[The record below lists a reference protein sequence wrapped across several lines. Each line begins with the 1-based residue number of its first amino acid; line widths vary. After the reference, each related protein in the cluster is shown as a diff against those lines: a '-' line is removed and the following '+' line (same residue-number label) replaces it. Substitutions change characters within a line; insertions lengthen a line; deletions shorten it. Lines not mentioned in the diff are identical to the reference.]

1 MVTQPRLGTT
11 APTDLDLLQQIAVSM
26 PCSACG
32 QHYGISLRDVLM
44 SQDMVHDGCPV
55 CHETECLP
63 LTYAA
68 LADEAAL
75 RDFAQ
80 SWSRLLHKVQAA
92 GFELT
97 VCRPILS
104 H

>member
-1 MVTQPRLGTT
+1 MVTKPPVEPT
-11 APTDLDLLQQIAVSM
+11 APAPLDLLQQIAVSV
-26 PCSACG
+26 PCASCG
-32 QHYGISLRDVLM
+32 QHYNITLRDVLM
-44 SQDMVHDGCPV
+44 SQDMLHEGCPV

-75 RDFAQ
+75 RDFEQ

-92 GFELT
+92 GFELN

>member
-1 MVTQPRLGTT
+1 MTQAPVGTT
-11 APTDLDLLQQIAVSM
+11 APGDLDLLQQIAVSV
-26 PCSACG
+26 PCASCG
-32 QHYGISLRDVLM
+32 QHYSITLRDVLM
-44 SQDMVHDGCPV
+44 SQDMLHEGCPV
-55 CHETECLP
+55 CHDTECLP

-75 RDFAQ
+75 RDFEQ
-80 SWSRLLHKVQAA
+80 SRSRLLHKVQAR
-92 GFELT
+92 GFELN